1 VKCATWYTQYGRLDL
16 LFWTTGP
23 EPANENETGKTNR
36 LASTSCA
43 RIDLFTKSITKS
55 SMVIN
60 LDFNQANSIP
70 FELTYQAM
78 VPNDSEIW
86 NIIEDGDVEAL
97 KKALVMQT
105 ASLTDRDENGRSYLS
120 VSITLDSDS
129 CAI

>member
-1 VKCATWYTQYGRLDL
+1 
-16 LFWTTGP
+16 
-23 EPANENETGKTNR
+23 
-36 LASTSCA
+36 
-43 RIDLFTKSITKS
+43 
-55 SMVIN
+55 MVIN